1 MKRSAALV
9 FAALILAAAPA
20 AAAQEAPVTVTYSTA
35 DGGTIHAELYG
46 EGPHAVLLAH
56 GRIFNK
62 ESWAPLARQLET
74 AGYRVLA
81 IDFRGYGDSTAG
93 SAGDA
98 LEQDVLGGVR
108 YLYEQQ
114 HAAAVSVIGGSM
126 GGGAAAHAAVLAAPG
141 QIEALILLSSGSVE
155 DPSQL
160 HAGRILFIASEDEG
174 MTQGIRAQH
183 ERAPGPK
190 QLVLLP
196 GDAHAQHIFNTGQAA
211 RLTEEILRF
220 LQGH

>member
-20 AAAQEAPVTVTYSTA
+20 AAAQEAPATVTYSTA

-56 GRIFNK
+56 GGVFNK
-62 ESWAPLARQLET
+62 ESWEPLARQLEA

-114 HAAAVSVIGGSM
+114 QAAVRMLLEENYDLTVIIRR
-126 GGGAAAHAAVLAAPG
+126 ALARNWG
-141 QIEALILLSSGSVE
+141 L
-155 DPSQL
+155 
-160 HAGRILFIASEDEG
+160 
-174 MTQGIRAQH
+174 M
-183 ERAPGPK
+183 
-190 QLVLLP
+190 
-196 GDAHAQHIFNTGQAA
+196 
-211 RLTEEILRF
+211 
-220 LQGH
+220 